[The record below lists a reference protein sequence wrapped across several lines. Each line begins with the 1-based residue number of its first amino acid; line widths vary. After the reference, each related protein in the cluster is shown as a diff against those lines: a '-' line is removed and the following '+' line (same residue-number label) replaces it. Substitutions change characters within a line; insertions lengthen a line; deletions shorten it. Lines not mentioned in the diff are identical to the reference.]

1 MTRVRPAT
9 PTVAYIDQYCAHYRT
24 LFHNVRYSCSW

>member
-9 PTVAYIDQYCAHYRT
+9 PTVAVMDQ
-24 LFHNVRYSCSW
+24 